1 MLGEAL
7 LTKSKPLT
15 ASLKSI
21 WMGIHKIML
30 GAMGKENVMA
40 IEEILLPQY
49 KYLTPEPGFE
59 GR

>member
-1 MLGEAL
+1 
-7 LTKSKPLT
+7 
-15 ASLKSI
+15 
-21 WMGIHKIML
+21 MGIHKIML